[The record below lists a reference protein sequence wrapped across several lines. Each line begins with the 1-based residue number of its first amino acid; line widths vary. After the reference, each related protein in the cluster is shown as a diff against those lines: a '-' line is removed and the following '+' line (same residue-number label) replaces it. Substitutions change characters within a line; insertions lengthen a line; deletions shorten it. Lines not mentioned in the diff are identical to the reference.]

1 MARRIA
7 ITGADGMVGREL
19 GRESIERGLAWT
31 GWKRADC
38 DVTDEDSVRR
48 ALDDAEPDVVIHA
61 AAWTDVDGC
70 EADPVRAFR
79 VNGRGT
85 RNVAAACEAAGV
97 RLVMISTD
105 YVFPGDQDR
114 PYREYDAPG
123 PISVYGWSKLMG
135 EEAVLSM
142 GARGVVARTAWVY
155 ADHGRNFLRTML
167 RLADERETGPGRGPA
182 DAPAA
187 PAPAPLRVVDD
198 QRGSPTFAADLAGA
212 LLDLAAARDVSGI
225 FHVTNAGSTTWC
237 GFARALLAAAG
248 RGAVVTPTTTDAFP
262 RPAPRPANSV
272 LEDSRLEDAGVER
285 LPEWGDALGRCVGRG
300 L

>member
-1 MARRIA
+1 MAGRIA
-7 ITGADGMVGREL
+7 ITGAGGMVGREL
-19 GRESIERGLAWT
+19 GHASRERGLACTAWD
-31 GWKRADC
+31 RAEC
-38 DVTDEDSVRR
+38 DITDPDAVRR

-70 EADPVRAFR
+70 EADPVRAFG

-85 RNVAAACEAAGV
+85 RSVAEACEDAGV

-105 YVFPGDQDR
+105 YVFSGDQER
-114 PYREYDAPG
+114 PYREDDAPG

-135 EEAVLSM
+135 EEAVLAM

-167 RLADERETGPGRGPA
+167 CLADEREA
-182 DAPAA
+182 QAA
-187 PAPAPLRVVDD
+187 GGAVPAPLTVVDD

-225 FHVTNAGSTTWC
+225 FHVANAGSTTWC
-237 GFARALLAAAG
+237 GFAREIFRAAG
-248 RGAVVTPTTTDAFP
+248 RDVIVTPTTTDAFP

-272 LEDSRLEDAGVER
+272 LEDSRLEDAGVEP
-285 LPEWGDALGRCVGRG
+285 LGEWEDGLVRCFERFAGD
-300 L
+300 